1 MINDERKK
9 AVTQQLAALVEEALL
24 AEVTLSPKPGLVDA
38 LDAGAHSDMDYAL
51 FLKSAKTLTPFF
63 EEMAQ
68 IAWQHAIDQ
77 ELREKIAEI
86 GRKAEKAMLIA
97 TDGINTHKRSDLGN
111 GAIDQCDCTKNQYG
125 TAFFFNGNTR

>member
-1 MINDERKK
+1 MINDERTK
-9 AVTQQLAALVEEALL
+9 AVTQQLAALVEEALI

-68 IAWQHAIDQ
+68 IAWHHAIDQ
-77 ELREKIAEI
+77 ELRERIAEI
-86 GRKAEKAMLIA
+86 GRSGK
-97 TDGINTHKRSDLGN
+97 GN
-111 GAIDQCDCTKNQYG
+111 ADCYKWHQYP
-125 TAFFFNGNTR
+125 

>member
-1 MINDERKK
+1 MINDERK
-9 AVTQQLAALVEEALL
+9 AVTQQLAALVEEALI

-51 FLKSAKTLTPFF
+51 FLKSAKTLTPF

-68 IAWQHAIDQ
+68 IAWHHAIDQ
-77 ELREKIAEI
+77 ELRERIAEI

-97 TDGINTHKRSDLGN
+97 TNGINTHK
-111 GAIDQCDCTKNQYG
+111 GAIWAMGLLISVIAQKSVWNSL
-125 TAFFFNGNTR
+125 FFIENT

>member
-1 MINDERKK
+1 
-9 AVTQQLAALVEEALL
+9 
-24 AEVTLSPKPGLVDA
+24 
-38 LDAGAHSDMDYAL
+38 MDYAL

-97 TDGINTHKRSDLGN
+97 TDVHPHPVHPLIQVLGLMLLLR
-111 GAIDQCDCTKNQYG
+111 AMLPLPTQRV
-125 TAFFFNGNTR
+125 AESLLFFVRHLS

>member
-9 AVTQQLAALVEEALL
+9 AVTQQLAALVEEALI

-68 IAWQHAIDQ
+68 IAWHHAIDQ
-77 ELREKIAEI
+77 ELRERIAEI

-97 TDGINTHKRSDLGN
+97 TNGINTHK
-111 GAIDQCDCTKNQYG
+111 GAIWAMG
-125 TAFFFNGNTR
+125 LL